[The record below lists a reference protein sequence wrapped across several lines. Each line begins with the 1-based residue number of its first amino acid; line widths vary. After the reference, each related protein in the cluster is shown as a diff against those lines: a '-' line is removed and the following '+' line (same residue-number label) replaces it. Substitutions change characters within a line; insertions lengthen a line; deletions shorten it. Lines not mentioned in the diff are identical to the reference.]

1 MRRVGMIVG
10 SVVLAFSA
18 VGVRAVG
25 DDARFD
31 TIPESIV
38 AALEAT
44 KVPALSA
51 AAADETGVI
60 FADAAGVRVARG
72 DSEVGIDE
80 PFHIGSCTKAMT
92 ATLVGIAVEEGKLR
106 WDMTLSEALPDIAGE
121 MHEKYKGVTI
131 AQLLRHLSGMA
142 SFTKGAAA
150 ENALMHGLEGDARA
164 QRAAFVE
171 RVLSIEPAGEV
182 GAFEY
187 SNGGY
192 GVAAAIVERALDA
205 SWEDLMRERLFGPL
219 EMRTAG
225 FGWPATEEHPGAP
238 RGHYADAR
246 FGDRPQSLKDS
257 YKLPPAIA
265 PAGDV
270 HCSSADLA
278 RFARMHLLGLMGED
292 GLLRSETIKSLHEP
306 DGDYAA
312 GWGEVM
318 RDGRAIST
326 HDGSAGTFYT
336 RVILQPGDGV
346 AIVAQSNTGRGA
358 EAVGK
363 VCEAMIEV
371 VRGEE

>member
-1 MRRVGMIVG
+1 MRRAVICAAVV
-10 SVVLAFSA
+10 SVSA
-18 VGVRAVG
+18 MGVRAAS
-25 DDARFD
+25 DDGRFD
-31 TIPESIV
+31 KVPESIV

-44 KVPALSA
+44 EVPALSA
-51 AAADETGVI
+51 AAADKTGVI
-60 FADAAGVRVARG
+60 FADVAGVRVARG
-72 DSEVGIDE
+72 SSEVERDDA
-80 PFHIGSCTKAMT
+80 FHIGSCTKAMT
-92 ATLVGIAVEEGKLR
+92 ATLVGMAVEEGKLR
-106 WDMTLSEALPDIAGE
+106 WDMTLSEALPEIAGE
-121 MHEKYKGVTI
+121 MHEQYKGVTI
-131 AQLLRHLSGMA
+131 AQLLRHRSGMA

-150 ENALMHGLEGDARA
+150 ENSLMQGLEGDARA
-164 QRAAFVE
+164 QRAAFAE

-192 GVAAAIVERALDA
+192 GVAAAIVERALDD

-225 FGWPATEEHPGAP
+225 FGWPATEAHPDAP

-278 RFARMHLLGLMGED
+278 RFARTHLLGLMGED
-292 GLLRSETIKSLHEP
+292 GLLKSETIKSLHEP

-312 GWGEVM
+312 GWGEVV
-318 RDGRAIST
+318 REGRAISA

-336 RVILQPGDGV
+336 RVILLPGDGV
-346 AIVAQSNTGRGA
+346 AIVAQSNTGRGG

-363 VCEAMIEV
+363 VCEAMIGV
-371 VRGEE
+371 VRGEKE